1 MILHSPPSESLL
13 PLKVSKKEKWINYTV
28 RNVQAI
34 RRIASSTSSVCPS
47 FGRTQTGAW
56 NAILDA
62 RRYADR
68 FYSKRSRMNG
78 ESRRKERENEVARRK
93 RVGKRGKQEEGGLW
107 VEWTHTRVVC
117 MGEGRGRA
125 TYTCVNTCEQGRIS
139 RELWNYVYSKR
150 RLLSPNLLLLL
161 PLLFFLFFSLFLLLA
176 FASFFFFS
184 EASLEQRNSSKR
196 EEKLFHPCVLIICG

>member
-1 MILHSPPSESLL
+1 M
-13 PLKVSKKEKWINYTV
+13 
-28 RNVQAI
+28 
-34 RRIASSTSSVCPS
+34 CPS

-93 RVGKRGKQEEGGLW
+93 RVGKRGKQEEGDLW

-125 TYTCVNTCEQGRIS
+125 TYTHMWTHVNKEESRANCETTFIPNVDS
-139 RELWNYVYSKR
+139 S
-150 RLLSPNLLLLL
+150 LSPNLLLLLL
-161 PLLFFLFFSLFLLLA
+161 PLLFFLFPPFS
-176 FASFFFFS
+176 SYSCFFFFLKASSS
-184 EASLEQRNSSKR
+184 EIILNEKRNFSIR
-196 EEKLFHPCVLIICG
+196 VLTICGI

>member
-1 MILHSPPSESLL
+1 M
-13 PLKVSKKEKWINYTV
+13 
-28 RNVQAI
+28 
-34 RRIASSTSSVCPS
+34 CPS

-125 TYTCVNTCEQGRIS
+125 TYTHVNTCEQGRIS

-150 RLLSPNLLLLL
+150 RLSLRIFCYF
-161 PLLFFLFFSLFLLLA
+161 FFLSFSSFFPLFLLTL
-176 FASFFFFS
+176 ASFFFFL
-184 EASLEQRNSSKR
+184 EASSSEIILNEKRNFSIR
-196 EEKLFHPCVLIICG
+196 VLTICGI

>member
-13 PLKVSKKEKWINYTV
+13 PLKVSKKEKRINYTV

-107 VEWTHTRVVC
+107 VEWTHTWVVC
-117 MGEGRGRA
+117 MGEGRGRE

-150 RLLSPNLLLLL
+150 RLSLRIFCY
-161 PLLFFLFFSLFLLLA
+161 FFLSFSSFFFSLFLLLA